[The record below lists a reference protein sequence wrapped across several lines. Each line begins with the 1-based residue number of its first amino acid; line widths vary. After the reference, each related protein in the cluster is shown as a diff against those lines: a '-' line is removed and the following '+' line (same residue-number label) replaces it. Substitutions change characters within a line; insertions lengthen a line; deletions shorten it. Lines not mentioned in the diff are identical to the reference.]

1 MGGSMVTRST
11 VYASW
16 MDKSGIRY
24 AVPVNAQKPVS
35 NCYAYV
41 SYNRPLGKERK
52 FTLTAA
58 GEFNFSGGHS
68 YQAVNRTKGLDLQ
81 KFDYN
86 DFMKDF
92 WGNADGNRFYSGES
106 GFAESRTN
114 SFNWGA
120 QLQLK
125 YSIDKLDATLAA
137 GTTNRISRYSL
148 DPTADMNTW
157 TSTVGGDIL
166 YQPGKGWE
174 IGTNLKYRFYNG
186 FTSGFGAPEW
196 QWDANISKSIK
207 SVTLGLKVADILN
220 QTRSLNRTVSAEY
233 MEDVYNNVLGRFF
246 LFSVSFNF
254 GKMNARKNKNV
265 EGAMWNML

>member
-1 MGGSMVTRST
+1 
-11 VYASW
+11 
-16 MDKSGIRY
+16 MDKYCRG
-24 AVPVNAQKPVS
+24 QH
-35 NCYAYV
+35 
-41 SYNRPLGKERK
+41 PLS
-52 FTLTAA
+52 A
-58 GEFNFSGGHS
+58 GERLG
-68 YQAVNRTKGLDLQ
+68 
-81 KFDYN
+81 
-86 DFMKDF
+86 
-92 WGNADGNRFYSGES
+92 
-106 GFAESRTN
+106 
-114 SFNWGA
+114 
-120 QLQLK
+120 
-125 YSIDKLDATLAA
+125 
-137 GTTNRISRYSL
+137 
-148 DPTADMNTW
+148 
-157 TSTVGGDIL
+157 
-166 YQPGKGWE
+166 